1 MEFGN
6 TILETSKNLI
16 AFKLWAIKHHMY
28 VATIIL
34 VMDYCFNRNEPR
46 AKERREEIMECF
58 RAVKRNDN
66 GATTMPPGLQKL
78 EKILRDATGTNGSSA
93 NNSTYSDSCK
103 ATEIDAPKSLLQ
115 IHKDSAMN
123 LIEQPAAN
131 TVLTVHTATLL
142 AGGNNFT
149 DAMSQ
154 QPWIDFDFNSW
165 DNTDFDSNLDT
176 SLFDELFHNLESN
189 NDLI

>member
-78 EKILRDATGTNGSSA
+78 EKIL
-93 NNSTYSDSCK
+93 
-103 ATEIDAPKSLLQ
+103 Q